1 MTLQS
6 AIELKQIETN
16 HLEDGM
22 LILASGIHEAG
33 HVLASREFGF
43 EVEWV
48 SLDPDF
54 LMTNALAI
62 KGQCSSGDP
71 VTMTMASHILQPIA
85 DRGCV
90 TSRDEWDLVRG
101 YYIQSFAGP
110 MAEDRFNRHFQK
122 QVAERDMQQAD
133 GLLFHLMKP
142 DKFQFRQ
149 KRKQFL
155 RDTFE
160 YVEANS
166 TTIYWLG
173 YSIYSRQTIMRDEID
188 AAILEARQKAV
199 NNVYQ

>member
-1 MTLQS
+1 
-6 AIELKQIETN
+6 
-16 HLEDGM
+16 
-22 LILASGIHEAG
+22 
-33 HVLASREFGF
+33 
-43 EVEWV
+43 
-48 SLDPDF
+48 
-54 LMTNALAI
+54 
-62 KGQCSSGDP
+62 
-71 VTMTMASHILQPIA
+71 
-85 DRGCV
+85 
-90 TSRDEWDLVRG
+90 
-101 YYIQSFAGP
+101 
-110 MAEDRFNRHFQK
+110 
-122 QVAERDMQQAD
+122 
-133 GLLFHLMKP
+133 LMKP